1 MNSMIVA
8 ELTVHV
14 TAREPQAVESHNDAG
29 NLLNVMDHLSHRDCI
44 SPDLPQLFCRT
55 GADDILSV
63 ADSGQRS
70 RAAFSTKKRS

>member
-1 MNSMIVA
+1 MNSMRVA
-8 ELTVHV
+8 ELTVYV
-14 TAREPQAVESHNDAG
+14 TAREPQAVESHCDAG
-29 NLLNVMDHLSHRDCI
+29 NLLNVCLSHRDCI
-44 SPDLPQLFCRT
+44 STDLPQLFCRT